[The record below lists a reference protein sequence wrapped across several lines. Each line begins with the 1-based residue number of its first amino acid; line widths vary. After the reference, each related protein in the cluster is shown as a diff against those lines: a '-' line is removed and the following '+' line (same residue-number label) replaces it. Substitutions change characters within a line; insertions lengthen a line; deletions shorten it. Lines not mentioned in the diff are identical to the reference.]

1 MFPAST
7 IGGGQCMGM
16 PDVCLTPAPPSPS
29 PVPMPYP
36 NIAMLPQ
43 GNPGTA
49 STKVIISGSPG
60 FHKGT
65 MITMTSG
72 DEAGVAGGVM
82 SGMIKGPAQPKL
94 ASNKVKYEGQGAV
107 YVTCMFGQNGASANV
122 PAGTQVAPS
131 QTKVLVG
138 P

>member
-16 PDVCLTPAPPSPS
+16 PDVCKTPAPPAPFV
-29 PVPMPYP
+29 PVPYP

-43 GNPGTA
+43 ANPGTA
-49 STKVIISGSPG
+49 STKVIISGTPA
-60 FHKGT
+60 FTKGS
-65 MITMTSG
+65 MIMMTNG
-72 DEAGVAGGVM
+72 DQAGAMG
-82 SGMIKGPAQPKL
+82 GMISAMIMGPASPKL
-94 ASNKVKYEGQGAV
+94 ASNKVKAEGQGIV
-107 YVTCMFGQNGASANV
+107 YVTCMFGQNGSNANC

-131 QTKVLVG
+131 QTKVLVS